1 MSHWTERPF
10 LALDTETT
18 GVDCFNDRIV
28 EVGAAIVRPDGKLDL
43 SWSTIVDPGVDVP
56 EGAAEIHGI
65 TTERARAEGATP
77 AVAISHVAGI
87 VFDFAVGK
95 EPLPVVMFN
104 ARYDWP
110 LLIAEATRHGLEF
123 PAFAPIIDP
132 FLIDKAYDRFR
143 KGSRK
148 LVDVAA
154 HYGVEL
160 GEQAHGALADAV
172 ASAKVMRALAG
183 SFPEMA
189 EFSLA
194 EMWVRQVRAA
204 EKQRESF
211 EDYMR
216 RTKDP
221 GFHAVPGWPIPA
233 GVAS

>member
-10 LALDTETT
+10 VGIDTETT

-28 EVGAAIVRPDGKLDL
+28 EVAVTIVRPNGDLDL
-43 SWSTIVDPGVDVP
+43 SWSTVVDPGIEVP

-65 TTERARAEGATP
+65 TTERARAEGVTP
-77 AVAISHVAGI
+77 AVAISHVSDI

-95 EPLPVVMFN
+95 EPLPLVMFN

-110 LLIAEATRHGLEF
+110 LLIAEAGRHDLEF
-123 PAFAPIIDP
+123 PAFAPILDP

-143 KGSRK
+143 QGGRK

-160 GEQAHGALADAV
+160 GDQAHGALADAV
-172 ASAKVMRALAG
+172 AASKVMRAMARAYPELAQ
-183 SFPEMA
+183 
-189 EFSLA
+189 FSLA
-194 EMWVRQVRAA
+194 EMYVRQVRAA

-233 GVAS
+233 GVSA